1 MVKCRG
7 REKIMNEAFLVARH
21 EYVETVRTKAF
32 WLGILAFPVIISLA
46 IGIPMLLDKTKEVR
60 KYAVIDQSGF
70 LWQEIETRIYVE
82 DVRNIISASRD
93 KRKKGGEAF
102 DRLPEVA
109 RSLTLAWMA
118 LDEEGQEAF
127 VRILGEQ
134 QPGGGIEG
142 EGSELSGTDAGEF
155 LAAGGA
161 DNLFA
166 WWRDAPIEEVDDLNI
181 DLARKRFLP
190 VEVPEER
197 RTAEELNRMV
207 ADGELFA
214 YFVIGQDPVAGSEGS
229 KYVSNNLTD
238 RELVNWLRGLASGV
252 VREHRIASESI
263 DASVARWIQEPLRFE
278 ARKVGDEGTEEEVE
292 AEDTARQWAP
302 TAFTY
307 LLWISIFTGA
317 QMLLTSTIEEKS
329 ARIMEVLVSSVSH
342 FELMAGKVAGVA
354 AAGLTVVGSWAVFIF
369 LAVIA
374 VPILIGAPSLGFIGQ
389 IVADPGFLLAFM
401 VYFVLGY
408 LLYAS
413 LLVGVGSVCTSIK
426 DAQGLMMPIMIPMMI
441 PIFAMVPV
449 SQDPN
454 GLFARVMSFIPPFTP
469 FVMMNRAAGPPEL
482 WEYAATTLLLI
493 GAIYLTMVGAAR
505 VFRIGILMTGKPPKL
520 MEIIRWLRIDPA
532 VNPSMMEEDS

>member
-1 MVKCRG
+1 M
-7 REKIMNEAFLVARH
+7 ETMNKTILVARH

-32 WLGILAFPVIISLA
+32 WVGILAFPIIIALA
-46 IGIPMLLDKTKEVR
+46 VGVPILLEKTKDER
-60 KYAVIDQSGF
+60 TYAAIDHSAF

-127 VRILGEQ
+127 VRILGER

-190 VEVPEER
+190 VEVQEER

-207 ADGELFA
+207 VDGELFA
-214 YFVIGQDPVAGSEGS
+214 YFVIGKDPVAGSEGS

-252 VREHRIASESI
+252 VREHRIASEHI

-278 ARKVGDEGTEEEVE
+278 ARKVGDGGAEKEVE
-292 AEDTARQWAP
+292 VEDTARQWAP

-307 LLWISIFTGA
+307 ILWISIFTGA

-354 AAGLTVVGSWAVFIF
+354 AAGLSVVASWGGFIF
-369 LAVIA
+369 VAILV
-374 VPILIGAPSLGFIGQ
+374 VPILLGAPSVGFIGQ
-389 IVADPGFLLAFM
+389 IVSDPGFLLAFM
-401 VYFVLGY
+401 LYFVLGY

-413 LLVGVGSVCTSIK
+413 LLVGIGSVCTNIK
-426 DAQGLMMPIMIPMMI
+426 DAQSLMMPIMIPMMI

-454 GLFARVMSFIPPFTP
+454 GLFARIMSFIPPFTP
-469 FVMMNRAAGPPEL
+469 FVMMNRSAGPPEL

-493 GAIYLTMVGAAR
+493 GSIYLTMVGAAR
-505 VFRIGILMTGKPPKL
+505 VFRIGILMTGKPPKIG
-520 MEIIRWLRIDPA
+520 EIIRWLRIDPA
-532 VNPSMMEEDS
+532 VNPSTREENP

>member
-1 MVKCRG
+1 
-7 REKIMNEAFLVARH
+7 MNKAFLVARH

-46 IGIPMLLDKTKEVR
+46 IGIPMLLDKTKDVR

-70 LWQEIETRIYVE
+70 LWQEIETRIYLE
-82 DVRNIISASRD
+82 DVRNVILASRD

-102 DRLPEVA
+102 DRLPEVV
-109 RSLTLAWMA
+109 RRLTLAWMA
-118 LDEEGQEAF
+118 LGEDSQDAFVSRLGGQRSGSATRAGQEA
-127 VRILGEQ
+127 LWDPE
-134 QPGGGIEG
+134 
-142 EGSELSGTDAGEF
+142 TDAAEF
-155 LAAGGA
+155 LASGNG
-161 DNLFA
+161 DQLFA
-166 WWRDAPIEEVDDLNI
+166 WWRDTPIDDMSDLDI
-181 DLARKRFLP
+181 DLARRRFLV

-197 RTAEELNRMV
+197 RSAEELNRMV
-207 ADGELFA
+207 ADEQLFA

-238 RELVNWLRGLASGV
+238 RKLVNWLRGLASGV

-374 VPILIGAPSLGFIGQ
+374 VPILVGAPSLGFIGQ
-389 IVADPGFLLAFM
+389 IIADPGFLLAFM

-482 WEYAATTLLLI
+482 WEYVATTLLLI

-532 VNPSMMEEDS
+532 VNPSTMEEDS